1 MAQYNTLNIKLSNSQ
16 LNKVKSGIKNSTE
29 LSLKISSGVVGDSND
44 ENNFMHKL
52 LLTNTQ
58 VSEILIDFANGS
70 SANTKLWK
78 NQLHNL
84 GQLGGFLGRLL
95 GPLLKTGLPYMKN
108 VSKSLAKGVLTVT
121 RPGIEPKTHPTPCP
135 LLLRPHLICFTL

>member
-52 LLTNTQ
+52 LLINTQ

-70 SANTKLWK
+70 SANTKL
-78 NQLHNL
+78 
-84 GQLGGFLGRLL
+84 
-95 GPLLKTGLPYMKN
+95 
-108 VSKSLAKGVLTVT
+108 
-121 RPGIEPKTHPTPCP
+121 
-135 LLLRPHLICFTL
+135 

>member
-52 LLTNTQ
+52 LLINTQ

-78 NQLHNL
+78 TQLHSL

-121 RPGIEPKTHPTPCP
+121 RLGIGAKTHSTPSP
-135 LLLRPHLICFTL
+135 LLLRPHLRGFTL